1 MSIER
6 GLFHFAKHQDLTF
19 GEALEALKAGQ
30 LVRRPSFNSGSHLY
44 LEDSLSVKIRAGAYK
59 GTTRSYELFIA
70 LCQARSGKHY
80 NSFTNEWVPYRDK
93 HQPGWT
99 PSQADMLATDWLVVL
114 PTPVPE
120 SKPEK
125 PRKKG
130 RQIFPKAHY
139 AHLKKLSRTRA
150 KASKK
155 RMPTSSRRPG

>member
-30 LVRRPSFNSGSHLY
+30 LVRRPSFVSGSHLY
-44 LEDSLSVKIRAGAYK
+44 LEDSLSVKIRSGVYK
-59 GTTRSYELFIA
+59 GTTRTYELFIA
-70 LCQARSGKHY
+70 LYQARSGKHY
-80 NSFTNEWVPYRDK
+80 NSFTHEWVSHQDK

-120 SKPEK
+120 SKPGK
-125 PRKKG
+125 PRKKA
-130 RQIFPKAHY
+130 RQIFPKVH
-139 AHLKKLSRTRA
+139 AHLKELSRKRA
-150 KASKK
+150 KAAKK
-155 RMPTSSRRPG
+155 RMPPSSRRPG